1 MWFTDYF
8 KPTVA
13 TYCSEKNISFQVLQP
28 IGSVFGC
35 SRAQME
41 MFSEIVA
48 FIPAVCS
55 VVSNSLQ
62 PHWLQP
68 TRLLVH
74 GDSQGKN
81 IGVGYH
87 ALLQGI
93 FPTQGSNTGL
103 LYWRWIL
110 YCLSYQGSLRILE
123 YNILLQGIVPIHE
136 SERRDGAAVGGRSK
150 REEICVYI
158 KLIQISQVALG
169 VKNRPANAGDTRD
182 AGSIPGSERCP
193 GGEHD
198 NPLQYSF
205 LENPKDR
212 GAWQATVHDL
222 VAQLCLTLVTPWG
235 VAHQAPLSLG
245 FSRQEYWSGLPVP
258 SLIGLQRVRHNW
270 SDLACTHNWFT

>member
-1 MWFTDYF
+1 MSLLLTLSSSLFSCIIHFKSPTAFKNYAKSTPLVFYKWNNNAWMTAHWPIMWFTDYF

-68 TRLLVH
+68 TRLLVN

-123 YNILLQGIVPIHE
+123 YNILLQGIIPIQE
-136 SERRDGAAVGGRSK
+136 SDWGLLHCR
-150 REEICVYI
+150 
-158 KLIQISQVALG
+158 QIL
-169 VKNRPANAGDTRD
+169 
-182 AGSIPGSERCP
+182 
-193 GGEHD
+193 
-198 NPLQYSF
+198 Y
-205 LENPKDR
+205 
-212 GAWQATVHDL
+212 
-222 VAQLCLTLVTPWG
+222 
-235 VAHQAPLSLG
+235 
-245 FSRQEYWSGLPVP
+245 
-258 SLIGLQRVRHNW
+258 
-270 SDLACTHNWFT
+270 